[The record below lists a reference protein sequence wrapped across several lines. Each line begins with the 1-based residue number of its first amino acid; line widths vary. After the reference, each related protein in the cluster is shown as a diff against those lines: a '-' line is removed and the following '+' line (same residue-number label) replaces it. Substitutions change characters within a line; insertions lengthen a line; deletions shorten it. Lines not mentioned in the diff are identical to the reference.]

1 MTSIPPRVS
10 IIRGA
15 DICVSRGSMSL
26 TFTVEEFREV
36 AEKGIALCD
45 TIDRRAPF
53 ARDRHLNDS
62 SLSGGSRR
70 EAGSA
75 VPDEEC

>member
-1 MTSIPPRVS
+1 MSGYPPRVS
-10 IIRGA
+10 IIRGT
-15 DICVSRGSMSL
+15 DICVSRGSISQV
-26 TFTVEEFREV
+26 FTVEEFREI

-62 SLSGGSRR
+62 ELSSGGSRID
-70 EAGSA
+70 AGSA
-75 VPDEEC
+75 APEEA